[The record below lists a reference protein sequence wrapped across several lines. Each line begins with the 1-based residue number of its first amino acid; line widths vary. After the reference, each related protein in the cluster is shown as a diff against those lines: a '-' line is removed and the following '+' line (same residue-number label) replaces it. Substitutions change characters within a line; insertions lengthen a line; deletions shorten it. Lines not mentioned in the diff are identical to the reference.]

1 MSRDTL
7 ETNIQRGSERLV
19 DQHYKLL
26 AVAAMS

>member
-7 ETNIQRGSERLV
+7 ETNIQRGSESLV
-19 DQHYKLL
+19 DQHYELL